1 MLAGIGVFASV
12 FNSDGEELIFK
23 EKDSQQNEANSFNS
37 STHFLKVSNSC
48 KASFGLPTIISLYKK
63 GSKIFW
69 LYLFILPV
77 FHLPARPARISH
89 KIRRGRKVLKDA
101 RPPDACFFRLA
112 SPVSKKILLFRL
124 LSRDFTAPELFT
136 ITPAYWY
143 PASASRLFAKILT
156 TECQSH

>member
-1 MLAGIGVFASV
+1 M
-12 FNSDGEELIFK
+12 
-23 EKDSQQNEANSFNS
+23 
-37 STHFLKVSNSC
+37 
-48 KASFGLPTIISLYKK
+48 KALS
-63 GSKIFW
+63 
-69 LYLFILPV
+69 V

-89 KIRRGRKVLKDA
+89 KIRLGRKVLKDV

-136 ITPAYWY
+136 ITPANWY

>member
-1 MLAGIGVFASV
+1 MNRKFRSNRDWLLFTTTHSSRVFLDCLNTLGDPQKQHAFLKLYV
-12 FNSDGEELIFK
+12 YLIF
-23 EKDSQQNEANSFNS
+23 A
-37 STHFLKVSNSC
+37 
-48 KASFGLPTIISLYKK
+48 
-63 GSKIFW
+63 
-69 LYLFILPV
+69 V

-89 KIRRGRKVLKDA
+89 KIRRGRKVLKDV

>member
-1 MLAGIGVFASV
+1 MDYVLWCHSLPLLIQEEPFSV
-12 FNSDGEELIFK
+12 S
-23 EKDSQQNEANSFNS
+23 A
-37 STHFLKVSNSC
+37 
-48 KASFGLPTIISLYKK
+48 
-63 GSKIFW
+63 
-69 LYLFILPV
+69 V

-89 KIRRGRKVLKDA
+89 KIRRGHKVLKDV
-101 RPPDACFFRLA
+101 RPPDACFFRVA

-136 ITPAYWY
+136 ITLAYWY